1 MKHCHFSIICND
13 LPFLKQK
20 MDFLYKN
27 FDQLIFYDLCIYCV
41 PMSHSTDG
49 TYEYL
54 QNYPDPENKITI
66 IDKTDINDVEGNN
79 GKGGIEKQRM
89 YRVGSSYVKDD
100 IDVFWCSDMDE
111 FCDAGL
117 IDEAERILENPDVS
131 VIHMD
136 MKTFWKNMDT
146 VIAPP
151 DNSGKIKM
159 PSRIARH
166 IQGSVYGHCDIDSI
180 GKVHNITNR
189 SWLHFAWVGNKRVFE
204 KRHHQPIP
212 EESFFSWWKEI
223 WNNENT
229 TMWFIP
235 NPDCADYRISKYD
248 GEYPD
253 YLNVDELWKDL
264 NDDKYEGDKGLELL
278 KQESKTVRGK

>member
-1 MKHCHFSIICND
+1 MKHCHLSIICND

-100 IDVFWCSDMDE
+100 IDVFWCSDVDE
-111 FCDAGL
+111 FCDVGL
-117 IDEAERILENPDVS
+117 IGEVERILENPDVS

-136 MKTFWKNMDT
+136 MKTF
-146 VIAPP
+146 
-151 DNSGKIKM
+151 
-159 PSRIARH
+159 
-166 IQGSVYGHCDIDSI
+166 
-180 GKVHNITNR
+180 
-189 SWLHFAWVGNKRVFE
+189 
-204 KRHHQPIP
+204 
-212 EESFFSWWKEI
+212 
-223 WNNENT
+223 
-229 TMWFIP
+229 
-235 NPDCADYRISKYD
+235 
-248 GEYPD
+248 
-253 YLNVDELWKDL
+253 
-264 NDDKYEGDKGLELL
+264 
-278 KQESKTVRGK
+278 

>member
-1 MKHCHFSIICND
+1 
-13 LPFLKQK
+13 

-54 QNYPDPENKITI
+54 QNYSDPENKITI

-111 FCDAGL
+111 FCDVKV
-117 IDEAERILENPDVS
+117 IERVEKILEDEPDTS
-131 VIHMD
+131 VIHLD

-146 VIAPP
+146 VVGVYNF
-151 DNSGKIKM
+151 DTRNEDEIKM

-166 IQGSVYGHCDIDSI
+166 VPGRIYGHCDLDSI
-180 GKVHNITNR
+180 GKVHNIIDMC
-189 SWLHFAWVGNKRVFE
+189 WLHFAWVGDKRVFE

-212 EESFFSWWKEI
+212 EEGFYEWWEKV
-223 WNNENT
+223 WNNENAT
-229 TMWFIP
+229 SWFIP
-235 NPDCADYRISKYD
+235 NPDCAHYIKSKYD

-278 KQESKTVRGK
+278 KQESVTVRGK